1 MSRVCCMAF
10 IESEIQPKMI
20 ERQRKAL
27 EAALSTNP
35 ETEKKLRK
43 LIREVLIDAR
53 KNMIGDA
60 KSAMKND
67 PRGAAY
73 SIRTSVYK
81 AILGGNVNIFDSR
94 KAGRRTTYIPER
106 KLDKNKNQRGGNRR
120 PRTYKT
126 MRTNSYGPHDR
137 GFILRFVNNGTNTRK
152 TRYGNRG
159 SISARHFFGP
169 SAQRWVQQAA
179 DNLNRLIYA
188 EVKKL
193 MDETN

>member
-1 MSRVCCMAF
+1 MSRVYCMAF

-27 EAALSTNP
+27 EAALSNNP
-35 ETEKKLRK
+35 ETEKRLRK
-43 LIREVLIDAR
+43 FIREVLIDAR

-60 KSAMKND
+60 QSAMKDD
-67 PRGAAY
+67 PRGSAY

-94 KAGRRTTYIPER
+94 KAGKRTTYIRER
-106 KLDKNKNQRGGNRR
+106 TLDKNKKQRGGNRR
-120 PRTYKT
+120 PKTYDT
-126 MRTNSYGPHDR
+126 MRINSYGPHDR
-137 GFILRFVNNGTNTRK
+137 GFILRFVNDGTGIRK

-159 SISARHFFGP
+159 AIAARNFFGP

-188 EVKKL
+188 EVKNL
-193 MDETN
+193 MIETN